1 MCSGSTGRVG
11 PVAKPGCPDGPRR
24 TALAMTSREEDG
36 ATLRLLETTGKSQER
51 PRRRVRRSLRRRQ
64 PKRCGDG
71 RAECSVQNVAAHRE
85 LITARLPESTI
96 NSIIQ
101 NAACIHRGR
110 GAIRRGVSL
119 ESAGPAAGYARST
132 TPSTCET
139 ESPKVGAKSRKS
151 KSRES
156 KSREPKVESQRK
168 SESPKVEQSKS
179 SLSPSPRSNKSETSE
194 MPDGGVK
201 CAGTVERGPEK
212 SRVFFYHTR
221 VSKRQPR
228 WLTRAPSNA
237 S

>member
-85 LITARLPESTI
+85 LITARLPECTI
-96 NSIIQ
+96 NSIQ

-139 ESPKVGAKSRKS
+139 ESPKEKSRSQKS
-151 KSRES
+151 KVQKSRVQKSRAKSRES
-156 KSREPKVESQRK
+156 TKVGESKSRAVQKFSL
-168 SESPKVEQSKS
+168 
-179 SLSPSPRSNKSETSE
+179 SLSP
-194 MPDGGVK
+194 VK
-201 CAGTVERGPEK
+201 
-212 SRVFFYHTR
+212 
-221 VSKRQPR
+221 
-228 WLTRAPSNA
+228 
-237 S
+237 

>member
-1 MCSGSTGRVG
+1 MRSMPCRSSSFLWMCSGSTGRVG

-36 ATLRLLETTGKSQER
+36 ATLRLLETTGRSQER
-51 PRRRVRRSLRRRQ
+51 PRRSVRRSLRRRQ

-85 LITARLPESTI
+85 LITARLPECTI
-96 NSIIQ
+96 KQ

-194 MPDGGVK
+194 MPDRL
-201 CAGTVERGPEK
+201 A
-212 SRVFFYHTR
+212 
-221 VSKRQPR
+221 
-228 WLTRAPSNA
+228 
-237 S
+237 

>member
-1 MCSGSTGRVG
+1 MPCRSSSFLWMCSGSTGRVG

-85 LITARLPESTI
+85 LITARLPECTI
-96 NSIIQ
+96 NSIQ

-156 KSREPKVESQRK
+156 KVESQK
-168 SESPKVEQSKS
+168 SRVNESRRVQKSSSPKVL
-179 SLSPSPRSNKSETSE
+179 SLPLP
-194 MPDGGVK
+194 G
-201 CAGTVERGPEK
+201 
-212 SRVFFYHTR
+212 
-221 VSKRQPR
+221 QI
-228 WLTRAPSNA
+228 L
-237 S
+237 